1 MSQFKREYYNN
12 NHQSAPRTW
21 HKATKCGICSSLTPG
36 LPLHQ
41 PPIFPQKQGFGC
53 RAFETTLFSLLDTH
67 LGSSHTACQHV
78 WEKAVLTRTGFFLP
92 KISRKK
98 QKQWTNLKAL
108 PDSPNLWVMTMA
120 KSSQTSHLP
129 RSLFFLP
136 FPMVLNGSVRKCS
149 N

>member
-1 MSQFKREYYNN
+1 MWPYFHYIYKTLLSLLYIYILLLCIYGFPFMVGFTNPVLNKQIEVSQFKREYYNN

-98 QKQWTNLKAL
+98 QKQ
-108 PDSPNLWVMTMA
+108 
-120 KSSQTSHLP
+120 
-129 RSLFFLP
+129 
-136 FPMVLNGSVRKCS
+136 
-149 N
+149 